1 MLKPNRI
8 FVSIVLTLL
17 VVFLLPSC
25 GSNSSDQLSDNNDT
39 IQNKDLIEKL
49 SSSKAE
55 ASVQDFLTGNQ
66 TISVEPLLVGNELD
80 ETDKSPS
87 VKVNFNKTSNNYPI
101 SSSEVAFRDLE
112 DSALYYQQ
120 NIEKLKE
127 IDLRKDE
134 KIITLKKENSE
145 LAKLLQSLEKEVEHL
160 KLKSEIRG
168 FSEESELISNEIVDL
183 REKFEDNA
191 DIAKDVGQQ
200 SKSIDEVLVSDSF
213 EKASPLTKDI
223 MSQVQPKTVIT
234 GNIIRP
240 SLQFDAVV
248 TSLNGKSKE
257 AFYTEFFVVETD
269 LEEMLRDVNDLKPF
283 MMPDGP
289 ITSYSELWAR
299 SRKTPFTYPNVLK
312 TIRTALLDKVSAGK
326 GARIRTDIN
335 GSAKIE
341 NLDQGDYYI
350 IGTASLGKI
359 GVTWNVPV
367 KLKGGPNKISLT
379 LSNSS
384 WSE

>member
-1 MLKPNRI
+1 MI
-8 FVSIVLTLL
+8 
-17 VVFLLPSC
+17 PSC
-25 GSNSSDQLSDNNDT
+25 GSDSSDQLSDNNDT
-39 IQNKDLIEKL
+39 IQKKDLIEKL

-55 ASVQDFLTGNQ
+55 ASIKDFLTGKQ
-66 TISVEPLLVGNELD
+66 SITAEPLLTGNELEESD
-80 ETDKSPS
+80 QSPP
-87 VKVNFNKTSNNYPI
+87 VKVNSNKVSNNKPI

-112 DSALYYQQ
+112 DSASYYQQ
-120 NIEKLKE
+120 NIEKLKK
-127 IDLRKDE
+127 IDLIKDE

-145 LAKLLQSLEKEVEHL
+145 LAKLLQSLEKEVEQL

-168 FSEESELISNEIVDL
+168 FSEESELISSEIVDL

-213 EKASPLTKDI
+213 EKVSPLTKDI
-223 MSQVQPKTVIT
+223 MTQVQPQTVIT
-234 GNIIRP
+234 GNTIRP

-269 LEEMLRDVNDLKPF
+269 LDEMLRDLSDLKPF
-283 MMPDGP
+283 MMPEGS

-312 TIRTALLDKVSAGK
+312 TIRTALLEKVSAGK

>member
-1 MLKPNRI
+1 MI
-8 FVSIVLTLL
+8 
-17 VVFLLPSC
+17 PSC

-39 IQNKDLIEKL
+39 IQKKDLIEKL

-55 ASVQDFLTGNQ
+55 ASIKDFLTGKQ
-66 TISVEPLLVGNELD
+66 SITAEPLLTGNELEESD
-80 ETDKSPS
+80 QSPP
-87 VKVNFNKTSNNYPI
+87 VKVNSNKVSNNKPI

-112 DSALYYQQ
+112 DSASYYQQ
-120 NIEKLKE
+120 NIEKLKK
-127 IDLRKDE
+127 IDLIKDE

-145 LAKLLQSLEKEVEHL
+145 LAKLLQSLEKEVEQL

-168 FSEESELISNEIVDL
+168 FSEESELISSEIVDL

-213 EKASPLTKDI
+213 EKVSPLTKDI
-223 MSQVQPKTVIT
+223 MTQVQPQTVIT
-234 GNIIRP
+234 GNTIRP

-269 LEEMLRDVNDLKPF
+269 LDEMLRDLSDLKPF
-283 MMPDGP
+283 LTPEGP

-312 TIRTALLDKVSAGK
+312 TIRTALLEKVSAGK